1 MPSLPSFSLAFI
13 KHSWKFVVFHF
24 PPIMAKR
31 LKLTEDDISQLLD
44 ESEDECKEIERGSL
58 APDDN
63 GEIAHASEILDH
75 ESSGTIS

>member
-1 MPSLPSFSLAFI
+1 
-13 KHSWKFVVFHF
+13 
-24 PPIMAKR
+24 MAKR
-31 LKLTEDDISQLLD
+31 LKLTEDNISQLLD

-58 APDDN
+58 APGNN